1 MEDKK
6 KLAMTQQHITNPE
19 LGSLLTV
26 HGKLSNDMANDPMAF
41 MTADQILQ
49 QSRENTNEDIGS
61 WH

>member
-1 MEDKK
+1 MIFIP
-6 KLAMTQQHITNPE
+6 ITNPE

-61 WH
+61 